1 MKSKVFRSNKHLYSE
16 KPWLKDFDEDVVKWH
31 DKWIQSYD
39 KIDFAYPEYPDV
51 PLKDLFNKWT
61 AEKPDKDYIIY
72 NDTRLDYKT
81 VNMLARK
88 LANALMSL
96 GIKKGDRV
104 AVMAPNIPQYIIAIH
119 ALLKFGGIE
128 VPANVLYTVPELKLQ
143 FNDSGSETVIVLA
156 PFADKA
162 IKIMREKGN
171 AVKRVIVIQIPGM
184 PIEIEKAPDI
194 FDFNAIIGAASDKE
208 PDVAVYPS
216 DIQKLQYTGGTTGI
230 PKGCVITNAM
240 NMTQIV
246 RTAEW
251 LGTAAPLDDFR
262 SLCAIPLNHIYG
274 YNANVNIALYRG
286 GTIILVAQPTPDN
299 LLEAIN
305 KHEPNLW
312 AAVPAM
318 LIGLISHPEIGKSKI
333 KSIKGIFCGSA
344 PLAVGTLE
352 KFEELSGGR
361 VVEGA
366 GMSETVNIYT
376 VNPVGK
382 RKFGSC
388 GIIWP
393 DTDLVVVDVETGRK
407 VMGRGEEGELIGRG
421 PQFTAQ
427 YWKNPE
433 ETANTIRDGWL
444 YTGDIVK
451 IDEEGFVFI
460 LDRKKDMVIVNG
472 FNVYPRDI
480 DEVLY
485 KHPKVNEVCTIGV
498 QDDKQGESVK
508 VFISVREGETMTADE
523 VTAYCREQLAPYK
536 VPRYIEFIEA
546 IPRTPVG
553 KPDRK
558 VLKDKENLKRQN
570 LNK

>member
-1 MKSKVFRSNKHLYSE
+1 MKKGEFRNSKHLYAE

-31 DKWIQSYD
+31 DKWIQFYD
-39 KIDFAYPEYPDV
+39 KKEFAYPEYQDV
-51 PLKDLFNKWT
+51 PLKDLFNKW
-61 AEKPDKDYIIY
+61 AAAYPDKDYIIY
-72 NDTRLDYKT
+72 NDTKLDYKT
-81 VNMLARK
+81 VNMLAKK
-88 LANALMSL
+88 LANALMGL
-96 GIKKGDRV
+96 GVKKGDRV
-104 AVMAPNIPQYIIAIH
+104 AIMAPNIPQYIISIH
-119 ALLKFGGIE
+119 ALLKFGAIE
-128 VPANVLYTVPELKLQ
+128 VPANVLYTVTELTLQ

-156 PFADKA
+156 PFAEKA

-184 PIEIEKAPDI
+184 PIEIEKAADI
-194 FDFNAIIGAASDKE
+194 FDFNAIIGPASDKE
-208 PDVAVYPS
+208 PDVPVYPS
-216 DIQKLQYTGGTTGI
+216 DISKLQYTGGTTGV
-230 PKGCVITNAM
+230 PKGCVLTNEM
-240 NMTQIV
+240 NMTQVV

-251 LGTAAPLDDFR
+251 LGSAAPLDDFK

-286 GTIILVAQPTPDN
+286 GTIVLVAQPTPDN

-312 AAVPAM
+312 ASVPAM

-361 VVEGA
+361 IVEGA
-366 GMSETVNIYT
+366 GMSETINIYT

-407 VMGRGEEGELIGRG
+407 VMPRGEEGELICRG
-421 PQFTAQ
+421 PQFIKE
-427 YWKNPE
+427 YWNNPE
-433 ETANTIRDGWL
+433 ETANAVRDGWL

-451 IDEEGFVFI
+451 IDEDGFVFI
-460 LDRKKDMVIVNG
+460 MDRKKDMIIVNG
-472 FNVYPRDI
+472 LNVYPRDI

-485 KHPKVNEVCTIGV
+485 KHPKVNEVCTIGIH
-498 QDDKQGESVK
+498 DEKQGESVK
-508 VFISVREGETMTADE
+508 VFVSLREDQAMNADD
-523 VTAYCREQLAPYK
+523 VIGYCREHLAPYK
-536 VPRYIEFIEA
+536 VPRHVEFVDA

-558 VLKDKENLKRQN
+558 VLKEKEKIKLQN
-570 LNK
+570 